1 MADLPLSPQS
11 SVLST
16 GSIEVIH
23 DDVDTRVRELTGEH
37 GKRLTC
43 ARGCFGCCV
52 DDLTVFE
59 VEAEKIR
66 HRYPEL
72 LAHAEPHAPGRCAF
86 LGAEGECRVYE
97 ARPYV
102 CRTQGLPLRWIDE
115 EEMVEYRDICELNE
129 AGPPIEGLEE
139 TSCWTIGP
147 AEERLRDLQS
157 RIDGG
162 QLTRVPLRSLFPRR

>member
-1 MADLPLSPQS
+1 MADRPLSPQS
-11 SVLST
+11 PVLSPD
-16 GSIEVIH
+16 SIDVIH
-23 DDVDTRVRELTGEH
+23 EDVDARVRELTREH
-37 GKRLTC
+37 AERLVC

-66 HRYPEL
+66 RRYPGL
-72 LAHAEPHAPGRCAF
+72 LADADPHPAGRCAF

-115 EEMVEYRDICELNE
+115 EEMAEYRDICELNE
-129 AGPPIEGLEE
+129 GGPPIEELAE
-139 TSCWTIGP
+139 TSCWTIGA
-147 AEERLRDLQS
+147 AEERLRELQS
-157 RIDGG
+157 GIDGG
-162 QLTRVPLRSLFPRR
+162 ELRRVTLRSLFMRR